1 MWRPGANLN
10 WTETWLCKSFKGTS
24 GDYGNF
30 SIWGVMATYGNFTG
44 SAWQRSEEVS
54 CALCQGDIGTM
65 CLIPQVAWSTRDPVA
80 RCSTMFM
87 YSHSLIVWS
96 HVLDCPGTFLH
107 RGFGRFLNFVASLSK
122 SSCWKVPDIP
132 RSMEPPFLSRF
143 VPGVPTGC

>member
-96 HVLDCPGTFLH
+96 HVLDCPGTFYIEVLVDFLILWPH
-107 RGFGRFLNFVASLSK
+107 FPNQAAGRSQIFPDLWSPLFYRALYQEFLLDV
-122 SSCWKVPDIP
+122 
-132 RSMEPPFLSRF
+132 
-143 VPGVPTGC
+143 